1 MYTTQKNLFVFTS
14 IDTQYC
20 ESHDV
25 VNLVILLKTDWTSS
39 FLELFVL
46 KLKKCWYFSE
56 TSNVARRKLVF

>member
-1 MYTTQKNLFVFTS
+1 MYITQKNLFVFTS

-46 KLKKCWYFSE
+46 KLKKYWYFSE